1 MPQGQGYGNQKR
13 QTFNYTSGFQNAL
26 SAGTTAATIH
36 PYLALPAAAAG
47 FYFGGKSGPFE
58 PSSMDYKPFR
68 DAYQNYENSALKNL
82 RQGVNAIG
90 SQSSQRAASQ
100 GLYGSPLGQS
110 IIQNNQN
117 YALNSGLGN
126 INNNRYQFEAGLA
139 QNQFNAQ
146 QAYDQQMGQQSIGTL
161 TNLLAS
167 TPGIIESVKGLQ
179 NRTPSIDQLRENAYN
194 AGGLPRPGTNVQG
207 APQASTAGGS
217 AGVTN
222 AYANIRN
229 EINREPGTGTPNF
242 NVPQNQQQRNFFG
255 TPQQNAFTQQ
265 PTPSVL
271 QPSSSLQAYDQQM
284 RKRSIGTGTSEF
296 PDQLSQQPSTPQA
309 PQPPKTELEQY
320 GRIVS
325 SELVDEINSMFGDI
339 FDFDSPL
346 APLGSAIDS
355 AIANQG
361 QVPTQTELNPNY
373 SVEPTPESTIRQGT
387 IPGGDPNPNA
397 PPAAPPQ
404 NWFPGQRPIT
414 TATSNADIRSRT
426 IPGGDVD
433 PNTPLPNPN
442 IPYDP
447 IQGVP
452 QNLGEWKDYIDR
464 KYGITPRQQADKT
477 EAIDIARELI
487 IFGETDASRRYARQP
502 IADPASGGGYN
513 IGWGRNITHNG
524 LDVQNELI
532 PMLRGS
538 VADPAR
544 VTDNYLQSKLS
555 VAGISMTQEGKVRL
569 TPRQVNKLF
578 PNGIDK
584 QMADTLRENDIK
596 AFIPEIKEVMSLEVN
611 ETVYDRLTP
620 TRQAVLI
627 DMFYTLGKSRFGKF
641 RVMILEL
648 QRALKTGNYSHVAS
662 EMRNSGWYSQV
673 GKRRADPLIA
683 KMIAGE

>member
-13 QTFNYTSGFQNAL
+13 QTFNYTSAFQNAL
-26 SAGTTAATIH
+26 STGATAATIH
-36 PYLALPAAAAG
+36 PYLALPGAAAG
-47 FYFGGKSGPFE
+47 FYFGGKSGPFQ

-68 DAYQNYENSALKNL
+68 DAYEKYENSALKNL

-146 QAYDQQMGQQSIGTL
+146 QSYDQQIGQQSIGTL

-167 TPGIIESVKGLQ
+167 APGIIESVKGLQ
-179 NRTPSIDQLRENAYN
+179 NGYISRPVSQRDAERQQLPQRFDRLEN
-194 AGGLPRPGTNVQG
+194 GQG
-207 APQASTAGGS
+207 APQ
-217 AGVTN
+217 
-222 AYANIRN
+222 
-229 EINREPGTGTPNF
+229 
-242 NVPQNQQQRNFFG
+242 
-255 TPQQNAFTQQ
+255 QQ
-265 PTPSVL
+265 PTPSAL
-271 QPSSSLQAYDQQM
+271 PPPSSLQAYDQQM

-296 PDQLSQQPSTPQA
+296 PDQLSVTPQQQPTPLAPPQA
-309 PQPPKTELEQY
+309 RSGAPPISPFSPPGTSLPEANIPQAPPKTELEQY

-355 AIANQG
+355 AIENQG
-361 QVPTQTELNPNY
+361 QGQQ
-373 SVEPTPESTIRQGT
+373 PTPESTIRQGT
-387 IPGGDPNPNA
+387 IPGGAPDPNA

-447 IQGVP
+447 IRGVP
-452 QNLGEWKDYIDR
+452 QNWGDWRDYIDR
-464 KYGITPRQQADKT
+464 KHGTTPRLPTIPEAETPQQPTPLAPPQAPISPFSPPGTSLPEATTSTDNSS
-477 EAIDIARELI
+477 AIDMARELI
-487 IFGETDASRRYARQP
+487 IFGETDTSRRYASKP
-502 IADPASGGGYN
+502 IVDPASGGGYN

-532 PMLRGS
+532 PMLRGGHE
-538 VADPAR
+538 
-544 VTDNYLQSKLS
+544 VTDNYLQTKLS

-569 TPRQVNKLF
+569 TPRQVNRLF
-578 PNGIDK
+578 PNGINN
-584 QMADTLRENDIK
+584 QMADMLRENDIK
-596 AFIPEIKEVMSLEVN
+596 SIIPEITQTLGGNVFN
-611 ETVYDRLTP
+611 TLTP
-620 TRQAVLI
+620 ARQAVLM

-641 RVMILEL
+641 RKMIDEL
-648 QRALKTGNYSHVAS
+648 RVGNYAVAAA
-662 EMRNSGWYSQV
+662 EMRNSAWYFQV
-673 GKRRADPLIA
+673 GTRRATPLMA

>member
-13 QTFNYTSGFQNAL
+13 QTFNYTSAFQNAL
-26 SAGTTAATIH
+26 STGATAATIH
-36 PYLALPAAAAG
+36 PYLAIPGAAAG
-47 FYFGGKSGPFE
+47 FYFGGKSGPFQ

-68 DAYQNYENSALKNL
+68 DAYEKYENSALKNL

-146 QAYDQQMGQQSIGTL
+146 QAYDQQIGKQSIGTV

-167 TPGIIESVKGLQ
+167 TPGIIEGIKKLQ
-179 NRTPSIDQLRENAYN
+179 NGYISRPVSQKEAERQQLPQRFDRLEN
-194 AGGLPRPGTNVQG
+194 GQG
-207 APQASTAGGS
+207 APQARPDRLPT
-217 AGVTN
+217 
-222 AYANIRN
+222 IP
-229 EINREPGTGTPNF
+229 E
-242 NVPQNQQQRNFFG
+242 QRPDRLP
-255 TPQQNAFTQQ
+255 TISDRPQQLPNIPQQNNAFTQQ
-265 PTPSVL
+265 STPSA
-271 QPSSSLQAYDQQM
+271 PQQ
-284 RKRSIGTGTSEF
+284 
-296 PDQLSQQPSTPQA
+296 QSTPQA
-309 PQPPKTELEQY
+309 PPKTELEQY

-361 QVPTQTELNPNY
+361 QNNFGAKTQQDLETMGNGIIDELSNINLDMNRRKELEKQLEDLNSELARRHSVPPNQGQGQQPSPPPRSAPGSAGTTSAWEREKY
-373 SVEPTPESTIRQGT
+373 GEPIVRDATIAEFSRPQGSGWEQGSPDRPDRLPT
-387 IPGGDPNPNA
+387 IPE
-397 PPAAPPQ
+397 
-404 NWFPGQRPIT
+404 QRPDRLP
-414 TATSNADIRSRT
+414 A
-426 IPGGDVD
+426 IPEQQRPDTLD
-433 PNTPLPNPN
+433 NLPGNW
-442 IPYDP
+442 
-447 IQGVP
+447 
-452 QNLGEWKDYIDR
+452 GEWKRQIDEQ
-464 KYGITPRQQADKT
+464 YGITPQAPDNSS
-477 EAIDIARELI
+477 AIDIARELI
-487 IFGETDASRRYARQP
+487 IFGETDASRRYASKP
-502 IADPASGGGYN
+502 IVDPASGGGYN

-532 PMLRGS
+532 PMLRGGHE
-538 VADPAR
+538 
-544 VTDNYLQSKLS
+544 VTDNYLRSKLS

-569 TPRQVNKLF
+569 TPRQVNRLF
-578 PNGIDK
+578 PNGINN
-584 QMADTLRENDIK
+584 QMADMLRENDIK
-596 AFIPEIKEVMSLEVN
+596 AFIPEITQTLGGNVFN
-611 ETVYDRLTP
+611 TLTP

-627 DMFYTLGKSRFGKF
+627 DMFYTLGLSRFGKF
-641 RVMILEL
+641 RKMIGAL
-648 QRALKTGNYSHVAS
+648 QAGNYAVAAV